1 MVWEFKREEGNS
13 QEDEKEQAFAELMF
27 ALLQRDNGSRGGG
40 ILSNRLLGP
49 SVSVQLVPVAW
60 RVSAVA
66 APFRTEILRLNSSRK
81 LGEGQRFLSLWGLTC
96 FQLTVI
102 GRSERHIW
110 GWQILLPF
118 PSTAATQC
126 RQLFTSRWW
135 LGLPGNVNLAFEQR
149 SILAS
154 LTPSVT
160 QEVLLV
166 TVFFPTLIF
175 PHLSVTDK

>member
-1 MVWEFKREEGNS
+1 
-13 QEDEKEQAFAELMF
+13 MF

-40 ILSNRLLGP
+40 VLSNKLLGP
-49 SVSVQLVPVAW
+49 SVSAQLVPVAR

-66 APFRTEILRLNSSRK
+66 APFREETLRLNSSRK

-110 GWQILLPF
+110 GWQVLLPF
-118 PSTAATQC
+118 PSATQC
-126 RQLFTSRWW
+126 RQLLTSRWW
-135 LGLPGNVNLAFEQR
+135 LGLPGNVNLALEQR
-149 SILAS
+149 SVLAS

-160 QEVLLV
+160 
-166 TVFFPTLIF
+166 
-175 PHLSVTDK
+175 